1 MLKQYLCVFA
11 LAGLIG
17 CSSISGIPDRSV
29 DAKVELTTL
38 LPYFAANVISTYEAK
53 STKALK
59 RAYRNDVVS
68 ARVRAIDIQYSEF
81 IQDISAENKR
91 ISIGTDTAVLFL
103 GGFGAV
109 STVTSSQAIISATS
123 AMITGVKTSIDK
135 NAYYDSTLNALLT
148 QMDANRREALVAI
161 YRGVESNI
169 EGYPLLR
176 ALIDTESY
184 FQAGTIMGAVS
195 EINKNAGVT
204 KAGADKKIEN
214 IVEGN
219 YQKDKTGDLIRT
231 FWKPDGSTT
240 NTANAAK
247 ITKWIKD
254 NDLGTLSITMLMRS
268 DALSQARNQAVSDLG
283 L

>member
-1 MLKQYLCVFA
+1 MLKQYLC
-11 LAGLIG
+11 LITLTGLFG

-29 DAKVELTTL
+29 DAEVELTTL
-38 LPYFAANVISTYEAK
+38 LPYFAANVISVYEAK

-81 IQDISAENKR
+81 KQDISAENKR
-91 ISIGTDTAVLFL
+91 MSIGADTAVLFL

-135 NAYYDSTLNALLT
+135 NAYYDSTLNALIT

-161 YRGVESNI
+161 YRGVENDVEDYS
-169 EGYPLLR
+169 LLR

-184 FQAGTIMGAVS
+184 FQAGTIIGAVS

-204 KAGADKKIEN
+204 KAGADKKIDN
-214 IVEGN
+214 IVKGN
-219 YQKDKTGDLIRT
+219 YQKEKTGDLIRT
-231 FWKPDGSTT
+231 FWKPDGSTI

-247 ITKWIKD
+247 ISKWIKD
-254 NDLGTLSITMLMRS
+254 NGLGALSITMLMRS
-268 DALSQARNQAVSDLG
+268 ETLSQTRKKAVSDLG